1 MRNTASGGKTA
12 SRLSFSSRALA
23 RSWPN
28 GFSITTRRQPRP
40 RESDSPLRFS
50 CWTTVGNW
58 PGGTDR

>member
-1 MRNTASGGKTA
+1 MRNTASGGNTA
-12 SRLSFSSRALA
+12 SRIAFSSRALA

-40 RESDSPLRFS
+40 WESDRPLRLS

-58 PGGTDR
+58 PGGIDR